1 MSERA
6 RNEDGQFVE
15 TVTPERVLA
24 VMRDGDAPVLTA
36 GDVAEELG
44 CTPEAVTKKLKELR
58 RQDRVDRRQV
68 GARAVVWWLTARPSL
83 DTEGDHDPEAPFFA
97 APPLDAEDGTPI
109 DVSDTDEV
117 LGDALDSGDVTGEN
131 RRRCHRSSPGFG
143 RRRT

>member
-1 MSERA
+1 MWLWRDLSAMSERA

-36 GDVAEELG
+36 GDIAEELG

-58 RQDRVDRRQV
+58 RQNRVNRRQV
-68 GARAVVWWLTARPSL
+68 GARAVVWWLTARSPL
-83 DTEGDHDPEAPFFA
+83 DTDGDHDFEAPFFA

-109 DVSDTDEV
+109 EVSDTDAV
-117 LGDALDSGDVTGEN
+117 LGDAIDSGDLMGD
-131 RRRCHRSSPGFG
+131 
-143 RRRT
+143 